1 MRLRVY
7 RSEDCAAMAALFYD
21 TVHTINRRDYS
32 PAQLDAW
39 ATGTVNLAQWNERF
53 LTSRTLVAEA
63 DGVLIGFGNMDAGG
77 YLDMLYVH
85 RDYQRQGVARALCDA
100 LEGESQAARF
110 STHASITARP
120 FFERRGYRTIRAQQV
135 ERQGVLLTNF
145 LMEKERSGNA

>member
-7 RSEDCAAMAALFYD
+7 RPEDCAAMAALFYD

-85 RDYQRQGVARALCDA
+85 RDYQRQGVARAL
-100 LEGESQAARF
+100 LAARF
-110 STHASITARP
+110 QSKLHR
-120 FFERRGYRTIRAQQV
+120 
-135 ERQGVLLTNF
+135 
-145 LMEKERSGNA
+145 